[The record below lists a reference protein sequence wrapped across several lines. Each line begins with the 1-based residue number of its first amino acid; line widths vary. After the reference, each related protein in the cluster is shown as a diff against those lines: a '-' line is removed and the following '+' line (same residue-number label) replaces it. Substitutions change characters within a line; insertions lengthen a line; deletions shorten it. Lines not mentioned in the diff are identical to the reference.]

1 MKLELTITPEELTE
15 AIMLFKEAFQI
26 EEPPKPEPE
35 TVYDKAVGKAI
46 KEELRR
52 VIKVGSACANFVE
65 TLMENA
71 KKAETAHQADALFL
85 SAVDSVVDGVFWHLT
100 ENKEDDMERHKF
112 ALETFKTLLEAR
124 MKAIDELEV
133 NDGNNTEETDRTLC

>member
-1 MKLELTITPEELTE
+1 MTKPTE
-15 AIMLFKEAFQI
+15 A
-26 EEPPKPEPE
+26 
-35 TVYDKAVGKAI
+35 
-46 KEELRR
+46 ELRR
-52 VIKVGSACANFVE
+52 VIRVGSACADFVE

-71 KKAETAHQADALFL
+71 KEAETAYQAEALFL
-85 SAVDSVVDGVFWHLT
+85 STVESVVDGVFWHLT

-133 NDGNNTEETDRTLC
+133 NDGNSTEETDRTLC